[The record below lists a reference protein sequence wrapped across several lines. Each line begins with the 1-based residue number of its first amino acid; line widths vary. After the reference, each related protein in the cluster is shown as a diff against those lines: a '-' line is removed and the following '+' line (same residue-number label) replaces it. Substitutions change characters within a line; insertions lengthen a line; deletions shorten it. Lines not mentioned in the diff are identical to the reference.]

1 MAGLFADFPHN
12 HPGLYGLDINRLTD
26 GRWAA
31 LEGSVGSGTFLKT
44 DPDTA
49 NAPGGIVLCTGGSTG
64 IQLVR
69 YAMPNTHVTAGIKLR
84 LWADSLPATAWGD
97 RAPGIIFRNTFNL
110 PIMYFCVLP
119 DGSVGASPDGTT
131 LNQVGASSPSVILP
145 HSWND
150 IEIKLFQDATA
161 GTLEVKVNNV
171 TKLSVTGLALLSSNG
186 STLGSHPNA
195 IIALGSLNGSLSNT
209 NPTWKCVVIWDGSGS
224 NNNDFLG
231 NVFVAGHDLVSDAA
245 LHWTPSYG
253 SNGSHLIGGGVPT
266 NALNVTGVIITG
278 ERVNIGTVFYQWT
291 SGSVDAGTP
300 AGTSS
305 NPWLVALGVNAAASI
320 QNMAEAIN
328 ASGTPGTTYSTS
340 LTAHPVVDMTGY
352 SAGGL
357 GVHATDGVSTPACT
371 ESMAN
376 GAWARTELDPGTVND
391 FAWVEADNSPPAA
404 STFNLSDLPPD
415 VTSVRWIE
423 TITRGAK
430 VDGGDGNVQTSV
442 SPDGTNWADGTD
454 RPYTVAQTFYDDVS
468 ELSPV
473 TGLLWTPTEV
483 NSVIIKL
490 NRTA

>member
-1 MAGLFADFPHN
+1 MAGLFCDFPHN
-12 HPGLYGLDINRLTD
+12 HPGIYGLDVTHLTD
-26 GRWAA
+26 GRYAA
-31 LEGSVGSGTFLKT
+31 LEGTAGADIYLSA
-44 DPDTA
+44 DPDTV
-49 NAPGGIVLCTGGSTG
+49 NAPNGIVLVTGGPIG

-69 YAMPNTHVTAGIKLR
+69 YVMPHTQVTAGFKAR
-84 LWADSLPATAWGD
+84 LWFDNLPGEAWGSK
-97 RAPGIIFRNTFNL
+97 APAIIFRNSFNNQ
-110 PIMYFCVLP
+110 IMNFCVLP
-119 DGSVGASPDGTT
+119 DGSIGASPDGTT
-131 LNQVGASSPSVILP
+131 PNQVGATPPSLILP

-150 IEIKLFQDATA
+150 IEIKLHQDASA
-161 GTLEVKVNNV
+161 GTLEVRVNNV
-171 TKLSVTGLALLSSNG
+171 SKLSVTGLALLSSNG
-186 STLGSHPNA
+186 STSASYPNA
-195 IIALGSLNGSLSNT
+195 IIAFGCLTGAANV
-209 NPTWKCVVIWDGSGS
+209 NPKWKCLAFWDGSGS

-245 LHWTPSYG
+245 LHWTPSFG
-253 SNGSHLIGGGVPT
+253 TNGSHLIGGAVPT
-266 NALNVTGVIITG
+266 NALSVTGVVSNN
-278 ERVNIGTVFYQWT
+278 EAFNIGTVYYKWT

-320 QNMAEAIN
+320 QNAAKAIN
-328 ASGTPGTTYSTS
+328 ASGTAGTTYSTS
-340 LTAHPVVDMTGY
+340 LTAHSVVDMTGY
-352 SAGGL
+352 NSGGL
-357 GVHATDGVSTPACT
+357 GVHSKDGVSTPVCA

-376 GAWARTELDPGTVND
+376 GVWARTELDPGTVND
-391 FAWVEADNSPPAA
+391 FAWVEADATPPAA

-442 SPDGTNWADGTD
+442 SPDGTNWADGAD

-483 NSVIIKL
+483 NSAIIKL
-490 NRTA
+490 NRTV